1 MNLDFQP
8 TVSMAEHRITRR
20 VRAGAPAPDLGTTPV
35 PAPRPAPDTS
45 FFTVLAVFIV
55 GLLIALPSLAW
66 LVRHLVRS

>member
-20 VRAGAPAPDLGTTPV
+20 VRAGAPAPDLDSTPA